1 MRLFSRSDM
10 LAAKLPHRDV
20 PVPELGSDGVVRV
33 QQMSVNTRA
42 NYLER
47 IRQQRNAELAYEDD
61 QDLPVAERKGI
72 QKPAD
77 LDVGVLAIIYSV
89 VDDNG
94 DFMFVEADMP
104 LFSTWSNNAVTRIY
118 ETVIDLNEYDRSM
131 NDQIET
137 EKKD

>member
-20 PVPELGSDGVVRV
+20 RVPEMGPDGAVRV

-42 NYLER
+42 NYLES

-61 QDLPVAERKGI
+61 QLLPEAERKGI

-89 VDDNG
+89 IDEKG
-94 DFMFVEADMP
+94 EFMFAESDMP

-118 ETVIDLNEYDRSM
+118 ETVIELNEYDRSM
-131 NDQIET
+131 SGQVEA